1 MILFY
6 GELKGGEIMRDKKPK
21 SLLTVFMFCAVGLA
35 TLLLIANGIER
46 YRNDKREKRSVMT
59 DVLVFTDVHYN
70 YTTEPI
76 ESWLKIDEEDMPTRE
91 KLNTYFKDEIKVN
104 KKLYSDENTTIY
116 LDNIKG
122 NDNNFLRFNFKK
134 EDKFEE
140 FKGDLVTINKE
151 VKENGHNYFS
161 KGIAEVYDRDNK
173 MVQNADINTESYENE
188 NFTISLNKESLT
200 NMNWPITFKLNLT
213 KVNYERKKY

>member
-1 MILFY
+1 MIIFY
-6 GELKGGEIMRDKKPK
+6 GELKGGEVMRDKKPK
-21 SLLTVFMFCAVGLA
+21 SLLTVFMFCAVSLVV
-35 TLLLIANGIER
+35 LLLIANGIER

-59 DVLVFTDVHYN
+59 DVLVFTDVYYN

-76 ESWLKIDEEDMPTRE
+76 KSWLKVDEEYMPTRE

-134 EDKFEE
+134 EDKFERY
-140 FKGDLVTINKE
+140 KGDLVTIKKE
-151 VKENGHNYFS
+151 VKENGRNYFS
-161 KGIAEVYDRDNK
+161 KGIVEVYDRDNK
-173 MVQNADINTESYENE
+173 MVQNANMDIESYENE

-213 KVNYERKKY
+213 KVNYEIKK